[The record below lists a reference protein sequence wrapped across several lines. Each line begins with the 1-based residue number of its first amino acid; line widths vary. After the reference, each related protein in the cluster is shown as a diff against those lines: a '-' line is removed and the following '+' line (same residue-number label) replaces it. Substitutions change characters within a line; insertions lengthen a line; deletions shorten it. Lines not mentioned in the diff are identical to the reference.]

1 MNRAGGAAA
10 GKNIEEVKNVLK
22 PKPLNQL
29 LHQLQLI
36 KQLGLSQLC
45 KQTILDPRWY
55 LASKT
60 PHPYSKRFVQNTL
73 CTHMQTQLLQP

>member
-10 GKNIEEVKNVLK
+10 EKNIEEVKNLLK
-22 PKPLNQL
+22 RKPLNQL

-60 PHPYSKRFVQNTL
+60 SHPSSKRFVQNTL